1 MKILPRRYVIYTHSK
16 CTIKNE
22 GDIEKRNMC
31 INLQVYFYI
40 TRHRPLPLA
49 WIPLLVQL
57 LGYLPEQ
64 RLLDTGA
71 VG

>member
-1 MKILPRRYVIYTHSK
+1 MRV
-16 CTIKNE
+16 
-22 GDIEKRNMC
+22 
-31 INLQVYFYI
+31 NLQMYFYI
-40 TRHRPLPLA
+40 TRHKSFPLA

-71 VG
+71 GG